1 MIRKINENDKD
12 IFIEMVSEFF
22 SSPAVLHNIPK
33 ENIENTYN
41 ELINDSPYTKAYI
54 AEFNDKV
61 AGYIMISITYSNEAG
76 GIVIWLEEIY
86 IREEFQNKGLGTEFI
101 NFIKQKYPDAKRFRL
116 EVEHDNVGAVKL
128 YRKLGFEILPYMQ
141 MIIDK

>member
-33 ENIENTYN
+33 KNIQNTYN
-41 ELINDSPYTKAYI
+41 ELINDSPYTTAYI

-101 NFIKQKYPDAKRFRL
+101 NFIKQEYPDAKRFRL